1 MTNIKSVYSWER
13 KKKKNSYFVTNP
25 NDGIVKIEKYAKVYL
40 KIKFLIWLI
49 VNCNINL
56 LLLKVLFYIYL

>member
-1 MTNIKSVYSWER
+1 MTNIT
-13 KKKKNSYFVTNP
+13 SYFVTNP

-56 LLLKVLFYIYL
+56 LLLLKVLFFIYL